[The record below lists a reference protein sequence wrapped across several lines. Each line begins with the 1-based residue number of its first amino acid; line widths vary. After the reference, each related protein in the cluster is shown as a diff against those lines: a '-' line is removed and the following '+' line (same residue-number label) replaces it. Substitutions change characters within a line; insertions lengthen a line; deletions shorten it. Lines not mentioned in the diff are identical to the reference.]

1 MMPYWGSTSSE
12 RFAELEFRAVLKEE
26 NRKNDGDLMDQERR
40 RSRQQVRRESRCSP
54 GGVLRV

>member
-1 MMPYWGSTSSE
+1 
-12 RFAELEFRAVLKEE
+12 VLKEE
-26 NRKNDGDLMDQERR
+26 NRKSAGDLMDQERR